1 MGMTN
6 DSVFSEVKGYASS
19 IDEGKGLSIDEL
31 KRRISMRMLLERY
44 GAELPAGDGWASMRC
59 PFHLDNNP
67 SSSVNLKDGKFR
79 CHVCDVGGDIVDVVA
94 LQEGLTTREAMEWLR
109 TNLL

>member
-1 MGMTN
+1 
-6 DSVFSEVKGYASS
+6 
-19 IDEGKGLSIDEL
+19 
-31 KRRISMRMLLERY
+31 
-44 GAELPAGDGWASMRC
+44 MRC